1 MIKIDD
7 ENVVIP
13 RKTWEKYKED
23 DYFRELIEIMQD
35 TEEIIHEIE
44 TSTEFYD
51 LRDYDRKRRSK
62 NLSNRDK

>member
-13 RKTWEKYKED
+13 RETWEKYKED

-35 TEEIIHEIE
+35 TEEIIYEIE
-44 TSTEFYD
+44 TSKDFYD

-62 NLSNRDK
+62 NLQNRDQ

>member
-35 TEEIIHEIE
+35 TEEIIYEIE
-44 TSTEFYD
+44 TSNEFYD

>member
-23 DYFRELIEIMQD
+23 DYFKELIEVMQD
-35 TEEIIHEIE
+35 TEDIIEEIKN
-44 TSTEFYD
+44 TTEVFD
-51 LRDYDRKRRSK
+51 LRDYDRQRRNK
-62 NLSNRDK
+62 NLQNIDQ